1 MKRDKDCT
9 LWVSLVMAICLFG
22 PVIGLNLTGCVR
34 VNATPVEEKVEPLWS
49 WDGEVEWV
57 DGAAE
62 DLWQVAG
69 ELESCPVLMDTIA
82 KNPKWSELYR
92 HFDEYACIEC
102 GAILCL
108 ELSKLDVWD
117 DTLGEIPEAD
127 SLKDNLLYLLAGE
140 HRYTCK

>member
-22 PVIGLNLTGCVR
+22 PFIGLNLTGCVR

-82 KNPKWSELYR
+82 KNPK
-92 HFDEYACIEC
+92 
-102 GAILCL
+102 
-108 ELSKLDVWD
+108 
-117 DTLGEIPEAD
+117 
-127 SLKDNLLYLLAGE
+127 
-140 HRYTCK
+140 